1 MVNFL
6 IILNFSKMK
15 KMKKK
20 ILASAIVVLTFGAG
34 YFAGTQLQ
42 FPVGTDR
49 EAASTASTED
59 SLELDLFWDVW
70 RKTEEKFIDVEAL
83 DPEKMLYGAM
93 RGVVDSLGDPN
104 SEFLDP
110 TESEEF
116 LDSLE
121 GDLTGIGAEVGIR
134 DEKLVVIS
142 PLRGSPAEAAGLMP
156 GDQIFKINDD
166 FSADYSL
173 FEAVKRIRGEPG
185 TQVTLTIF
193 RNGDPRS
200 QEIVITRDFIDIE
213 SVVTELRPDGLA
225 VVTVATFAD
234 DTAEEFTEALAD
246 LALENPTGLIVDLRF
261 NGGGFLDAAV
271 GMTSKLLATGN
282 VVTIHER
289 QSPDK
294 TIAVSGAP
302 LLPEIPLVVLVNA
315 GSASSSEIIAG
326 ALQDNGRATV
336 IGEQSFG
343 KGTVQE
349 LVNNF
354 GDGSMLRI
362 TIAKWFTPSGRDV
375 NEEGIT
381 PDIAVELS
389 PEDYFAEKDPQLE
402 AAVEFLQ
409 TGKVTIVESV
419 EAEEEEG

>member
-1 MVNFL
+1 
-6 IILNFSKMK
+6 
-15 KMKKK
+15 MKKK
-20 ILASAIVVLTFGAG
+20 ILASAIIVLTFGAG
-34 YFAGTQLQ
+34 YFVGTQLQ
-42 FPVGTDR
+42 FPAETDSGAVR
-49 EAASTASTED
+49 SGSSED
-59 SLELDLFWDVW
+59 GVELGLFWDVW
-70 RKTEEKFIDVEAL
+70 RKTKEKFVDVEAL
-83 DPEKMLYGAM
+83 DPTKMLYGAIK
-93 RGVVDSLGDPN
+93 GVVDSLGDPN

-121 GDLTGIGAEVGIR
+121 GDLTGIGAEVGTR
-134 DEKLVVIS
+134 DNKLVVIS
-142 PLRGSPAEAAGLMP
+142 PLRGSPAEAAGLLP
-156 GDQIFKINDD
+156 GDHIFKINDE

-193 RNGDPRS
+193 RNGNPKS
-200 QEIVITRDFIDIE
+200 QEITITRDFIDIE

-234 DTAEEFTEALAD
+234 DTAEEFTKALAD
-246 LALENPTGLIVDLRF
+246 LALKNPQGLILDLRF

-271 GMTSKLLATGN
+271 EMTSKLLATGN
-282 VVTIHER
+282 IVTIHER
-289 QSPDK
+289 QSSDK
-294 TIAVSGAP
+294 TIVVSGAA
-302 LLPEIPLVVLVNA
+302 LLPETPLVVLINA
-315 GSASSSEIIAG
+315 GSASSSEIMAG

-354 GDGSMLRI
+354 EDGSMLRI

-381 PDIAVELS
+381 PDIEVELS
-389 PEDYFAEKDPQLE
+389 PEDYFAKKDPQLD
-402 AAVEFLQ
+402 AAVEFLK
-409 TGKVTIVESV
+409 TGKVTAVEGT
-419 EAEEEEG
+419 EEEGE